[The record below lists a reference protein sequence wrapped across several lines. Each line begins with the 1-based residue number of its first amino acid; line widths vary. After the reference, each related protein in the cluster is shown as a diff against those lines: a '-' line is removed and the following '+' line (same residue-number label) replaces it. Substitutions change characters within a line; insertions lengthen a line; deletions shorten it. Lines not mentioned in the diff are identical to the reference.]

1 MIAYIQGKLAHK
13 DPTMVIVETA
23 GLGYQVKISLN
34 TYGAIK
40 NEEAIRLHTYLS
52 IKEDSHTLYG
62 FVEEEEKRLFMELI
76 SISGVGPGT
85 ALMVLSS
92 LPPEELHHAIVTEN
106 LRIIQG
112 VKGIGAK
119 TAQRIILE
127 LKDKL
132 KKDTVVGGTSEIRP
146 AGFAHNKTRSEA
158 LAALVTLGI
167 AKAAAEKNIDTIMKK
182 EGNAITLELLIK
194 LALKS
199 S

>member
-13 DPTMVIVETA
+13 DPTMVVIDA
-23 GLGYQVKISLN
+23 GGLGYQIKISLN

-52 IKEDSHTLYG
+52 IKEDAHTLYG
-62 FVEEEEKRLFMELI
+62 FVEAEEKRLFMELI

-92 LPPEELHHAIVTEN
+92 LPPEELHQAIVSED
-106 LRIIQG
+106 LRTIQG

-132 KKDTVVGGTSEIRP
+132 KKDNFATVTDTRP
-146 AGFAHNKTRSEA
+146 VAFAHNKVRSEA

-167 AKAAAEKNIDTIMKK
+167 AKAVAEKNIDSILKR
-182 EGNAITLELLIK
+182 EGNGLALEQLIK
-194 LALKS
+194 HALKS
-199 S
+199 A

>member
-13 DPTMVIVETA
+13 DPTMVVIEA
-23 GLGYQVKISLN
+23 GGIGYQIKISLN

-52 IKEDSHTLYG
+52 IKEDAHTLYG
-62 FVEEEEKRLFMELI
+62 FVEGEEKRLFMELI

-92 LPPEELHHAIVTEN
+92 LPPDELHQAIVSED
-106 LRIIQG
+106 LRTIQG

-132 KKDTVVGGTSEIRP
+132 KKDSIAVGTESKP
-146 AGFAHNKTRSEA
+146 VAFAHNKVRSEA

-167 AKAAAEKNIDTIMKK
+167 AKAVAEKNIDSILKR
-182 EGNAITLELLIK
+182 EGNGLVLEQLIK

-199 S
+199 A

>member
-1 MIAYIQGKLAHK
+1 MIAYIQGKLTYK
-13 DPTMVIVETA
+13 DPTMVIIETV
-23 GLGYQVKISLN
+23 GIGYQVKISLN
-34 TYGAIK
+34 TFGLIK
-40 NEEAIRLHTYLS
+40 DQEVIRLHTYLS
-52 IKEDSHTLYG
+52 IKEDAHTLFG
-62 FVEEEEKRLFMELI
+62 FAEAEEKRLFMELI

-92 LPPEELHHAIVTEN
+92 LPPLELHQAIVNED
-106 LRIIQG
+106 LRTIQA

-132 KKDTVVGGTSEIRP
+132 KKDTGLAQGESRP
-146 AGFAHNKTRSEA
+146 QAFAHNKLRSEA

-167 AKAAAEKNIDTIMKK
+167 SKSIAEKNIDTILKK
-182 EGNAITLELLIK
+182 EGDAISVEHLIK
-194 LALKS
+194 LSLKS

>member
-13 DPTMVIVETA
+13 DPTSVVIETS
-23 GLGYQVKISLN
+23 GVGYLIKISLN

-40 NEEAIRLHTYLS
+40 NEESIRLHTYLS
-52 IKEDSHTLYG
+52 IKEDAHTLYG
-62 FVEEEEKRLFMELI
+62 FVEAEEKRLFMELI

-92 LPPEELHHAIVTEN
+92 LPPDELHQAIVSED
-106 LRIIQG
+106 LRTIQG

-132 KKDTVVGGTSEIRP
+132 KKDSFVAATDNRP
-146 AGFAHNKTRSEA
+146 VAFAHNKIRSEA

-167 AKAAAEKNIDTIMKK
+167 AKAVAEKNIDSIIKK
-182 EGNAITLELLIK
+182 EGTAIVLEQLIK